1 MNLNWAPKKCA
12 ANSKIWLL
20 PIRPSKVTLN
30 LGNETKNFL
39 FGWRPVSTF
48 QTAITDCIYK
58 RTGFF
63 PRRHSTKAKITLMS
77 LRNQRAHSATV
88 VTTFP
93 RSATKDIEEWALQTQ
108 IAKVSM
114 LNNHYCTDNAKYVF
128 VAIHEES
135 LRAPNKFKNFLKKAV
150 LTQFL
155 KYVPS

>member
-1 MNLNWAPKKCA
+1 MNLNWAPKKRA
-12 ANSKIWLL
+12 ARSKIWLL
-20 PIRPSKVTLN
+20 PIKPSKITLN
-30 LGNETKNFL
+30 LGNKTKNFL

-63 PRRHSTKAKITLMS
+63 PCRHNSNAIITLVSMG
-77 LRNQRAHSATV
+77 NQRAHSATV

-93 RSATKDIEEWALQTQ
+93 RSATSDIDERALQTQ

-114 LNNHYCTDNAKYVF
+114 LNNHYCTDNSKYVF
-128 VAIHEES
+128 VAIHDES

-155 KYVPS
+155 KFVPS